1 MPDVEPLA
9 PELVYERRESSSV
22 VRGATR
28 PILRLRRDGSRGH
41 VDLVLLDGDRFV
53 DVSFHPAAAAALV
66 AGHARRAGRDPNGWL
81 GALAAA
87 VLDDAERWG
96 TWSPPPTSPCRTHL
110 VALLGGL
117 AHPVLGLAY
126 EAGTAPVGEVPRWAS
141 AALATTAVVDAA
153 GELFGRRRATRPVVR
168 SLADFLRRPRLAW
181 WQLALVVG
189 ARESL
194 EADEVA
200 SLLAIEPGEEGADAA
215 ERLPEPDDLLTIGA
229 AVAAA
234 PAGWSRRMLGGAL
247 PGAGGA
253 RRAARALR
261 LLLDVAADLRG
272 PLPAHLDDLEA
283 ACLRAASIDPTP
295 RATPAPAV
303 AATAAP
309 VAPAPPPAPA
319 SVRAPAEWTR
329 PRGAPVVAGRPP
341 AADLVFRHPALVRE
355 LQGVALGELQLVVP
369 RTPAELRA
377 WGRLL
382 GNCLGDFGPAV
393 ASGRTTVVGVRQGG
407 LFVAAL
413 ELRLHDRT
421 LVQFLGA
428 HNRVPPAAVVRP
440 VVAELARRALVAAP
454 VPAR

>member
-9 PELVYERRESSSV
+9 PELVYERRAASSV
-22 VRGATR
+22 LRCTAR
-28 PILRLRRDGSRGH
+28 PILRLRRDGPRVH

-53 DVSFHPAAAAALV
+53 EVSFHPAAASALV

-81 GALAAA
+81 GAVAAA
-87 VLDDAERWG
+87 VIDDAERWG
-96 TWSPPPTSPCRTHL
+96 TWSPPATSPCRTHL

-117 AHPVLGLAY
+117 AHPVLASAY

-141 AALATTAVVDAA
+141 AALAAIAAADAA
-153 GELFGRRRATRPVVR
+153 VELFGPRRATRPVVR
-168 SLADFLRRPRLAW
+168 SLAGFLSRPRLAW

-200 SLLAIEPGEEGADAA
+200 SLLAIEPGEEDADAA
-215 ERLPEPDDLLTIGA
+215 ERLPEADDLLAVGA

-283 ACLRAASIDPTP
+283 VCLRAACVDPTP
-295 RATPAPAV
+295 RAASVAPTV
-303 AATAAP
+303 AP
-309 VAPAPPPAPA
+309 VPPTPPPAAP
-319 SVRAPAEWTR
+319 SVRAPAGWTR
-329 PRGAPVVAGRPP
+329 PRGAPVVTGRRP
-341 AADLVFRHPALVRE
+341 AADLVFRHPPLVRE
-355 LQGVALGELQLVVP
+355 LHGVALDELQLVLP
-369 RTPAELRA
+369 RTPDELRA

-407 LFVAAL
+407 LFVAAF

-454 VPAR
+454 VPVR